1 MGCID
6 GAWGTWE
13 ARAAL
18 QGFAPGSG
26 FPSFRAQRGF
36 VAPQGFSWGG
46 GVGFSVSLQGFGAP
60 GLRGVGFEGSGTVS
74 PSSESEEQSTP
85 APISEPQTRN
95 PATLNPAYPPNQG
108 SSDLTLGPNLTS
120 QILTPELPSL
130 PKAVRT
136 SPQP

>member
-46 GVGFSVSLQGFGAP
+46 GGGGGLGLAFLFRGLGLQGFGVW
-60 GLRGVGFEGSGTVS
+60 GLRVQEPFPLHLRAKSKVR
-74 PSSESEEQSTP
+74 PLQSLNRKP
-85 APISEPQTRN
+85 E
-95 PATLNPAYPPNQG
+95 TLQ
-108 SSDLTLGPNLTS
+108 
-120 QILTPELPSL
+120 
-130 PKAVRT
+130 R
-136 SPQP
+136 